1 MKFISV
7 SDLSH
12 RATKIISEIEAT
24 GEVTIVT
31 RNGQPKVLMRLV
43 SKSDFGSN
51 ETKKKGKEMKSHGKR
66 NLQKR

>member
-1 MKFISV
+1 MKFVSV

-12 RATKIISEIEAT
+12 KATKIISEIEST

-43 SKSDFGSN
+43 SKSDF
-51 ETKKKGKEMKSHGKR
+51 EPKEREKKRREKKHGKR
-66 NLQKR
+66 TV